1 MDPDDGHP
9 KRPVAPHIK
18 YKSAAISAGQSSSKT
33 PVGFPSLNPQH
44 KDIDLTA
51 AQMSRLEELEKEN
64 DAQKTAL
71 AKLEEENEAQKQ
83 ALSESQIE
91 LQAWKDFHA
100 DGPGPWTEYEFQ
112 VYLKYPSSRRAP
124 SPQTNYD
131 ESVALQ
137 WAGGENIHD
146 LLNVQR
152 LKREGETHRRPVL
165 ETQNEIDLRTRGQ
178 TTQCNH
184 LPPWTDVDGN
194 PVERPI
200 RVSYQDKFGKPGLL
214 TCEDGRGWFCRYQW
228 PSMFHCLKCNTYFCR
243 PCGSD
248 PGIRRPKWIVE
259 LEQQYEATHEK

>member
-9 KRPVAPHIK
+9 KRRMAPHIK
-18 YKSAAISAGQSSSKT
+18 YKSRATSAEPSSSKT
-33 PVGFPSLNPQH
+33 P
-44 KDIDLTA
+44 
-51 AQMSRLEELEKEN
+51 MSRLEELEKQSE
-64 DAQKTAL
+64 AQKTAL
-71 AKLEEENEAQKQ
+71 AKLEKENEAQKQ
-83 ALSESQIE
+83 ALSESQTE

-112 VYLKYPSSRRAP
+112 AYLKYPSSRRAP

-137 WAGGENIHD
+137 WEGGENIHD

-165 ETQNEIDLRTRGQ
+165 ETQDEIDLRTRGQ

-184 LPPWTDVDGN
+184 LPPWTDADGN

-228 PSMFHCLKCNTYFCR
+228 PSMFHCLKCDTLFCR

-248 PGIRRPKWIVE
+248 PGVRRPKWIVE